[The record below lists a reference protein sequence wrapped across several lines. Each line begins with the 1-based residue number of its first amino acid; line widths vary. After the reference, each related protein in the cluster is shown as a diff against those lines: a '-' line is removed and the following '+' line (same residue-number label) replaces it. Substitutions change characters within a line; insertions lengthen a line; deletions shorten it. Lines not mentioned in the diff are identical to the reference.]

1 MKWFLEFIP
10 GKIEF
15 ICGNRS
21 RITADLEGYFKRSR
35 RSCHQHCKRQQI
47 SVEFKRLMT
56 IRLCEIHVILRKK
69 SFSSSL
75 RFTTILEWKARFVCY
90 VNWQFW
96 EPFLLIILW
105 SIFAWLERVNIFG
118 PYVDPGN
125 FCRLNTQST
134 SMPPSSLFFLQISLW

>member
-56 IRLCEIHVILRKK
+56 IRLVKFMLFYGRNHFRP
-69 SFSSSL
+69 
-75 RFTTILEWKARFVCY
+75 RFD
-90 VNWQFW
+90 
-96 EPFLLIILW
+96 LLPPL
-105 SIFAWLERVNIFG
+105 SGKLGLFA
-118 PYVDPGN
+118 
-125 FCRLNTQST
+125 T
-134 SMPPSSLFFLQISLW
+134 

>member
-1 MKWFLEFIP
+1 MKWFLEFIQ

-47 SVEFKRLMT
+47 Y
-56 IRLCEIHVILRKK
+56 IRRVQTTDDHTSCEIHVILRKK

-90 VNWQFW
+90 VN
-96 EPFLLIILW
+96 
-105 SIFAWLERVNIFG
+105 
-118 PYVDPGN
+118 
-125 FCRLNTQST
+125 
-134 SMPPSSLFFLQISLW
+134 

>member
-56 IRLCEIHVILRKK
+56 IRLVKFMLFYGRNRFRHRCDLLL
-69 SFSSSL
+69 SL
-75 RFTTILEWKARFVCY
+75 SGKRGL
-90 VNWQFW
+90 
-96 EPFLLIILW
+96 
-105 SIFAWLERVNIFG
+105 FA
-118 PYVDPGN
+118 
-125 FCRLNTQST
+125 T
-134 SMPPSSLFFLQISLW
+134 

>member
-1 MKWFLEFIP
+1 MKWFLEFIQ

-90 VNWQFW
+90 VN
-96 EPFLLIILW
+96 
-105 SIFAWLERVNIFG
+105 
-118 PYVDPGN
+118 
-125 FCRLNTQST
+125 
-134 SMPPSSLFFLQISLW
+134 